1 MFYRRRSLRQS
12 VVIYTLLG
20 FYLVFILLPLIWVI
34 RGPFKTTTQALQMPP
49 AFLFT
54 PTFQAYRKVFLG
66 GGLAKAFLNSFRI
79 ALSNVVLALVLGI
92 PAAYALARWR
102 SEASEQIAFW
112 ILSVRM
118 APAFGVIV
126 PLFILMRQARLLDSL
141 IAVILVHLT
150 INLPMAV
157 WLLRGYFAELPEEV
171 EESALLDGANRWQV
185 LRYVVIPMG
194 LPMIMAVSALVFMLS
209 WNEFLFAFVLT
220 SSEAV
225 TVPVVI
231 TAIAGTMRFDWPL
244 MSALASLS
252 LVPAFLFV
260 AYLQRHIVRGLT
272 MGAIR

>member
-20 FYLVFILLPLIWVI
+20 LYLVFILLPLIWVI
-34 RGPFKTTTQALQMPP
+34 QGSFKTTTQALQMPP

>member
-1 MFYRRRSLRQS
+1 MFSRRRSARQS
-12 VVIYTLLG
+12 ILIYTLLG
-20 FYLVFILLPLIWVI
+20 LYLVFILLPLVWVI
-34 RGPFKTTTQALQMPP
+34 QGSFKTTSQALQVPP
-49 AFLFT
+49 DFIFT

-66 GGLAKAFLNSFRI
+66 GGLGKAFLNSLRI
-79 ALSNVVLALVLGI
+79 ALGNVVLALLLGV
-92 PAAYALARWR
+92 PAAYALARWH

-126 PLFILMRQARLLDSL
+126 PLFILMRQARLLDTL
-141 IAVILVHLT
+141 VAVTLVHLT

-171 EESALLDGANRWQV
+171 EESALLDGANQWQV

-225 TVPVVI
+225 TVPVLI

-252 LVPAFLFV
+252 LIPAFLFV